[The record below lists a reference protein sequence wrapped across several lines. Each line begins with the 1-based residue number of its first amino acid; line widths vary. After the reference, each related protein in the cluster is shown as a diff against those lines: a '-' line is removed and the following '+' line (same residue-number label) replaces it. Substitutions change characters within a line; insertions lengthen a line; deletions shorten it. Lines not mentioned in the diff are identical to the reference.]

1 VQRWTKVISQWDA
14 KRCDRA
20 LELLLTTDVA
30 LKDTRAS
37 SEEQVLETLVLALCA

>member
-1 VQRWTKVISQWDA
+1 VISQWDA